1 MREWTQTKERE
12 EETLTD
18 LITDDVVWGDGKVF
32 AVGDVVAHDRLTR
45 DVVSEKGWGALL
57 SHDHE
62 SVKESAIN
70 VEGGSELTGAFVLIG
85 SE

>member
-1 MREWTQTKERE
+1 M
-12 EETLTD
+12 TD

-32 AVGDVVAHDRLTR
+32 AVGDVVAHDRLAR
-45 DVVSEKGWGALL
+45 DVVREKGWGALL
-57 SHDHE
+57 PHDHE